1 VVEPESGAQPGAER
15 DALSAWPTG
24 RLLATAART
33 VENRWHRALDELG
46 LTHAGLVAL
55 HLIGD
60 STLSQAELAR
70 AAHVEAQ
77 TMSRTVERLER
88 SGYVDRTPDAGDRRR
103 LVLRRTRDGE
113 EALARAERVERELFP
128 EIAAPAAFREA
139 LLAIIRDGD

>member
-24 RLLATAART
+24 RLLATAARA
-33 VENRWHRALDELG
+33 VENRWHRALDDLG

-55 HLIGD
+55 HLVGD
-60 STLSQAELAR
+60 AALSQAELAR

-88 SGYVDRTPDAGDRRR
+88 SGYVQRSPDAVDRRR
-103 LVLRRTRDGE
+103 MVLRRTPAGE
-113 EALARAERVERELFP
+113 AVLARAERVERELFP
-128 EIAAPAAFREA
+128 PLDEPAAFRDA
-139 LLAIIRDGD
+139 LLAIIRAEP